1 MWDRYDADWQLART
15 YGMIHALQP
24 AALIGS
30 NHHRLPTPG
39 EDFQM
44 FEKDLPGQNTI
55 GFNTTE
61 VGALPLETCETMNG
75 SWGYNLTDRDF
86 KSTAQLIGYL
96 VSAAGRNANFL
107 LNVGPTPT
115 GEIQPEFASHLRE
128 MGAWLAT
135 HGEAIYGTR
144 GGPVPPRPWG
154 VTTQNGDRVYV
165 HVLDWADPELTLP
178 ALPRPVQS
186 ARLLVG
192 GARVPVRESPQGVT
206 LTLPA
211 RAVGE
216 VDQIVVL
223 ELAR

>member
-1 MWDRYDADWQLART
+1 M
-15 YGMIHALQP
+15 
-24 AALIGS
+24 
-30 NHHRLPTPG
+30 
-39 EDFQM
+39 
-44 FEKDLPGQNTI
+44 
-55 GFNTTE
+55 
-61 VGALPLETCETMNG
+61 
-75 SWGYNLTDRDF
+75 
-86 KSTAQLIGYL
+86 
-96 VSAAGRNANFL
+96 
-107 LNVGPTPT
+107 PT